1 VYRNPEN
8 LRLSALPKKETPEQ
22 SNKDTMFKNFFHSI
36 GSHSIVFVEETGRI
50 LMLLCNTIILIF
62 QRPFNLKGIF
72 KQMEEIGIKSI
83 PVVLITGA
91 FTGAVLALQSYTGFK
106 RFNAEAFVGTVV
118 ALSITR
124 ELGPV
129 LAGLM
134 VSGRVG
140 SSMAAELG
148 TMQVTEQIDALYTLA
163 VNPVKY
169 LIVPR
174 LLAALIMM
182 PVLVIFADLIGIAG
196 GYFVSVRVLGS
207 NPYIYMERT
216 WSYLELNDI
225 YSGLLK
231 ACVFGII
238 IAIISCY
245 QGFYTRGGAEGVGKA
260 TTKAVVLSCLLIL
273 IFNYIIT
280 ALLF

>member
-1 VYRNPEN
+1 
-8 LRLSALPKKETPEQ
+8 
-22 SNKDTMFKNFFHSI
+22 MFKHFFHGIGALSI
-36 GSHSIVFVEETGRI
+36 TFIHETGKI
-50 LMLLCNTIILIF
+50 TLLLWKALKLIF
-62 QRPFNLKGIF
+62 QRPLNLKNIL
-72 KQMEEIGIKSI
+72 KQMEEVGIKSI

-106 RFNAEAFVGTVV
+106 RFNAETFVGTVV

-129 LAGLM
+129 LTGLM

-163 VNPVKY
+163 VNPIKY

-182 PVLVIFADLIGIAG
+182 PVLVIFADLIGILG
-196 GYFVSVRVLGS
+196 GYFVSVKVLLS

-216 WSYLELNDI
+216 WDYLELNDI
-225 YSGLLK
+225 YSGLFK

-238 IAIISCY
+238 IATISCY
-245 QGFYTRGGAEGVGKA
+245 QGFFTEGGAEGVGRA
-260 TTKAVVLSCLLIL
+260 TTKAVVISCLLIL

>member
-1 VYRNPEN
+1 MLKNILQLIGTVT
-8 LRLSALPKKETPEQ
+8 LS
-22 SNKDTMFKNFFHSI
+22 
-36 GSHSIVFVEETGRI
+36 FVEESGKVMI
-50 LMLLCNTIILIF
+50 LLWKTLLLIF
-62 QRPFNLKGIF
+62 RRPLNLNNIF
-72 KQMEEIGIKSI
+72 KQMEEVGINSL

-91 FTGAVLALQSYTGFK
+91 FTGTVLALQSYIGFK
-106 RFNAEAFVGTVV
+106 RFHAEAFVGTVV
-118 ALSITR
+118 ALSMTR

-129 LAGLM
+129 LTGLM

-140 SSMAAELG
+140 SAMAAELG

-163 VNPVKY
+163 VNPIKY

-174 LLAALIMM
+174 LLAAFIMM
-182 PVLVIFADLIGIAG
+182 PVLVVFSDLVGIIG
-196 GYFVSVRVLGS
+196 GYIVSVKILGS

-216 WSYLELNDI
+216 WNYLQFNDL

-231 ACVFGII
+231 ASIFGII
-238 IAIISCY
+238 IATISCY
-245 QGFYTRGGAEGVGKA
+245 QGFYTQGGAEGVGKA

-273 IFNYIIT
+273 IGNYVIT

>member
-1 VYRNPEN
+1 M
-8 LRLSALPKKETPEQ
+8 LR
-22 SNKDTMFKNFFHSI
+22 NFFHVI
-36 GSHSIVFVEETGRI
+36 GSFSITFIQETGKI
-50 LMLLCNTIILIF
+50 TLLLWKALILIF
-62 QRPFNLKGIF
+62 QRPLNLKNIL
-72 KQMEEIGIKSI
+72 KQMEEVGIKSI

-106 RFNAEAFVGTVV
+106 RFNAETFVGTVV

-129 LAGLM
+129 LTGLM

-163 VNPVKY
+163 VNPIKY

-182 PVLVIFADLIGIAG
+182 PVLVIFADLIGILG
-196 GYFVSVRVLGS
+196 GYFVSVKVLHS

-216 WSYLELNDI
+216 WDYLELNDI
-225 YSGLLK
+225 YSGLFK
-231 ACVFGII
+231 AGVFGII
-238 IAIISCY
+238 IATISCY
-245 QGFYTRGGAEGVGKA
+245 QGFFTEGGAEGVGRA
-260 TTKAVVLSCLLIL
+260 TTKAVVFSCLLIL

>member
-1 VYRNPEN
+1 
-8 LRLSALPKKETPEQ
+8 
-22 SNKDTMFKNFFHSI
+22 
-36 GSHSIVFVEETGRI
+36 
-50 LMLLCNTIILIF
+50 
-62 QRPFNLKGIF
+62 
-72 KQMEEIGIKSI
+72 
-83 PVVLITGA
+83 
-91 FTGAVLALQSYTGFK
+91 
-106 RFNAEAFVGTVV
+106 
-118 ALSITR
+118 
-124 ELGPV
+124 
-129 LAGLM
+129 M

-163 VNPVKY
+163 VNPIKY

-182 PVLVIFADLIGIAG
+182 PVLVIFADLIGILG
-196 GYFVSVRVLGS
+196 GYFVSVKVLHS

-216 WSYLELNDI
+216 WDYLELNDI
-225 YSGLLK
+225 YSGLFK
-231 ACVFGII
+231 AGVFGII
-238 IAIISCY
+238 IATISCY
-245 QGFYTRGGAEGVGKA
+245 QGFFTEGGAEGVGRA